1 MTSQTHPPLLSD
13 KDGYLGLLNDPS
25 QMTFL
30 LEAWALA
37 RRILLIERSVEALVV
52 MLSTKWD
59 DTDAGELPGDVT
71 LLRGAIRGFLSHNQP
86 QFISSMSLD
95 DWGSTRAIWPHH
107 IHLKHSHVISGGTIE
122 FATPPRLAV
131 PGGGCGRPVKR
142 LGQEVVPGEGGWCY
156 EDMVY
161 GGKVLARG
169 LDTGAGDL
177 VHEQNV
183 AYG

>member
-1 MTSQTHPPLLSD
+1 MSRPLADPPTQERLNHRTHTYITLALPQRYSTENRYIRRLLILYKMTSQTHPPLLSD

-30 LEAWALA
+30 LQAWALA

-107 IHLKHSHVISGGTIE
+107 IHLKHSVSLT
-122 FATPPRLAV
+122 R
-131 PGGGCGRPVKR
+131 K
-142 LGQEVVPGEGGWCY
+142 
-156 EDMVY
+156 D
-161 GGKVLARG
+161 
-169 LDTGAGDL
+169 
-177 VHEQNV
+177 
-183 AYG
+183 